1 MYGIPR
7 LQQPLKGISLFNTG
21 FIAGPAEG
29 ELTMQTHAM
38 ADTMHKL

>member
-1 MYGIPR
+1 MYAIPR

-29 ELTMQTHAM
+29 ELPMQTHAM
-38 ADTMHKL
+38 ADVMRKL